1 MGELTQEQ
9 KVEVDKYLEELIG
22 RYVEY
27 KSQENHFKNLCKEIS
42 NEVDET
48 LHDIKQNSIKVYISA
63 IDKTYE
69 AKYVDRKSKK
79 VDHTALAEVLSD
91 EMYSHVIQESEVT
104 YLQIRKAAMTK
115 GTKREKPVK
124 EKKSNNLSMPVG
136 TFK

>member
-22 RYVEY
+22 KYVEY

-79 VDHTALAEVLSD
+79 IDYVKLAEIISD
-91 EMYSHVIQESEVT
+91 EMYNDVVLESEIT

-115 GTKREKPVK
+115 STKREKPVK
-124 EKKSNNLSMPVG
+124 EKKNNKLNMPVG